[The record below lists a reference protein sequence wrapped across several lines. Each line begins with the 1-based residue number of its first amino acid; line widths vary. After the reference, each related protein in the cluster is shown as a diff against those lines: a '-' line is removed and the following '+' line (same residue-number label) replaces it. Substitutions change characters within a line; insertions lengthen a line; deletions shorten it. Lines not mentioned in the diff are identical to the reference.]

1 MTPRL
6 WAAVALA
13 GLAVAL
19 LVAAVLLVPWHRP
32 PAPRADQLDALRD
45 LPQEQVRKGRE
56 FHSALRPGSYGA
68 MLLGLAVTLALG
80 FTPLGSRLVELV
92 GRPFGDHWVA
102 RAVLGGLAVVL
113 VAEIITLPLAAWRH
127 TIMVRYGLSTQTW
140 AGWTVDVLKSYAV
153 SAVIAAIALLGFYTV
168 TRLAPRWWWA
178 FGAAGAAALVVLLSF
193 ILPVLV
199 EPVFNK
205 FTPMEP
211 GPLRTEL
218 MSLAQRDGVPVKD
231 VLVADASRRTRAVNA
246 YVSGLGPT
254 RRIVVYDTLV
264 REAPPEEVASVVA
277 HELGHAK
284 DRDVFT
290 GTLLGALGAAAAV
303 VALYLLGGWGWLL
316 RTAGVDSMGEP
327 RALALMVAVVS
338 LVGIVA
344 APAQAFLSRRV
355 EARADAHALVLTGD
369 PGTFESMQR
378 RLSTVNLGDPDP
390 PRWEYLYSASHP
402 STVERMAAARAFA
415 RGER

>member
-1 MTPRL
+1 
-6 WAAVALA
+6 VALG

-80 FTPLGSRLVELV
+80 LTPLGSRLVELV

-211 GPLRTEL
+211 GPLRAEL